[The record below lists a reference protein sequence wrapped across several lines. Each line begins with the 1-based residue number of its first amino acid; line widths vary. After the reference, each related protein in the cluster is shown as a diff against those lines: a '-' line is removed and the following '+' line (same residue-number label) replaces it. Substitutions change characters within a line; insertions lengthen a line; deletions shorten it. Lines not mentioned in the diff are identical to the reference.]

1 MLLLANHIYIMH
13 LWPSLAAQ
21 KLGDNSQSTHRVAVL
36 DEELCQ
42 PRKCG
47 LECIVYC
54 PVNKT
59 GGQCIVQ
66 RPEDNKALISE
77 ELCTGCGICIKKCPF
92 DAIVIVNLARELSED
107 KIHQYGVNS
116 FRFYRLP
123 APKKGAVVG
132 LVGRNGM
139 GKSTIV
145 NILSGNLKP
154 NLGNYETE
162 TAWDDVLKYFQGTE
176 LKAYFEKIANRQL
189 RASIKPQLV
198 YMIPK
203 AFKGT
208 PKELLQKYDERSVAD
223 KLIQQLGLQNV
234 LDRDLAALSGGEL
247 QRLAVAVAA
256 AKDAEYYFFDEPSSY
271 NDVYQRL
278 AVAKVIK
285 ELAEEGKSVM
295 VVEHD
300 MTLLDY
306 LSDYVHI
313 IYGEPG
319 AYGIVSTLQSTKV
332 GINSF
337 LDGFL
342 PAENVRFREKAFR
355 FDISTSAEDVIL
367 DVPVASYTDL
377 SKSFPSFKLQ
387 VSAGRIRQGEIV
399 GIVGA
404 NALGKTTFMR
414 MLAGVDQP
422 DSGKIDIGVKIS
434 YKPQYLNQDYDG
446 DVRSLMYAAY
456 QSPIEGSAVEEQIII
471 PMGVK
476 KLFEKSV
483 RNLSGGELQKVAV
496 ATSLLRQA
504 DVYALDEPSAFL
516 DAEDRIA
523 VAKFL
528 QRFVRAQGRSA
539 IIIDHDLQLI
549 DLVADTLVIF
559 EGQPGLEGRATEPM
573 KKEEGMNRFLKELS
587 ITYRRDETTG
597 RPRVNKEGGR
607 LDREQ
612 KGSGNY
618 YYVKQ

>member
-1 MLLLANHIYIMH
+1 MYITHYCKNYILL
-13 LWPSLAAQ
+13 
-21 KLGDNSQSTHRVAVL
+21 GNSEAENTHRVAVL

-42 PRKCG
+42 PKKCG

-59 GGQCIVQ
+59 GGACIVQ

-77 ELCTGCGICIKKCPF
+77 DLCTGCGICIKKCPF
-92 DAIVIVNLARELSED
+92 DAIVIVNLAKELSED
-107 KIHQYGVNS
+107 KVHQYGINS

-123 APKKGAVVG
+123 TPKKGAVVG

-145 NILSGNLKP
+145 NVLSGSMKP
-154 NLGNYETE
+154 NLGKYDQQEVS
-162 TAWDDVLKYFQGTE
+162 WDEVLKYYQGTE
-176 LKAYFEKIANRQL
+176 LKSHFEKIASGNM

-198 YMIPK
+198 YLIPK

-208 PKELLQKYDERSVAD
+208 TKELLKKYDERKIAD
-223 KLIQQLGLQNV
+223 KLIQQLGLQNI
-234 LDRDLAALSGGEL
+234 LDRDIAQLSGGEL

-278 AVAKVIK
+278 AVAKVIR
-285 ELAEEGKSVM
+285 ELAEQGKSVM

-306 LSDYVHI
+306 LSDYVHL

-319 AYGIVSTLQSTKV
+319 AYGIVSGMQSTKV
-332 GINSF
+332 GINNF
-337 LDGFL
+337 LEGFL
-342 PAENVRFREKAFR
+342 PAENVRFRDKAFK
-355 FDISTSAEDVIL
+355 FDITSSNDDVIL
-367 DVPVASYTDL
+367 DIPAASYSDL
-377 SKSFPSFKLQ
+377 TKSFPSFNLK
-387 VSAGRIRQGEIV
+387 VAAGKVRKGEIV

-414 MLAGVDQP
+414 MLAGIDKP
-422 DSGKIDIGVKIS
+422 DSGKIDVGAKIS
-434 YKPQYLNQDYDG
+434 YKPQYLNQDYEG

-456 QSPIEGSAVEEQIII
+456 QNPIEGSSVEEQIII

-476 KLFEKSV
+476 KLYDKSV
-483 RNLSGGELQKVAV
+483 KNLSGGELQKVAV
-496 ATSLLRQA
+496 VASLLRQA
-504 DVYALDEPSAFL
+504 DIYALDEPSAFL

-528 QRFVRAQGRSA
+528 QRFVRAQDKSA
-539 IIIDHDLQLI
+539 IIIDHDMQLI

-559 EGQPGLEGRATEPM
+559 EGRPALEGSATAPIH
-573 KKEEGMNRFLKELS
+573 KEEGMNRFLKALS

-612 KGSGNY
+612 KQSGNY
-618 YYVKQ
+618 YYVKNQ

>member
-1 MLLLANHIYIMH
+1 
-13 LWPSLAAQ
+13 
-21 KLGDNSQSTHRVAVL
+21 LGNSEAENTHRVAVL

-42 PRKCG
+42 PKKCG
-47 LECIVYC
+47 LECIIYC

-59 GGQCIVQ
+59 GGECIVQ
-66 RPEDNKALISE
+66 RPEDNKAVISE
-77 ELCTGCGICIKKCPF
+77 DLCTGCGICIKKCPF

-107 KIHQYGVNS
+107 KIHQYGINS

-123 APKKGAVVG
+123 TPKKGSVVG

-139 GKSTIV
+139 GKSTVV
-145 NILSGNLKP
+145 NVLSGSLKP
-154 NLGNYETE
+154 NLGKYDSE
-162 TAWDDVLKYFQGTE
+162 ASWDDVLKYFQGTE
-176 LKAYFEKIANRQL
+176 LKSHFEKIAAGTM

-198 YMIPK
+198 YLIPK

-208 PKELLQKYDERSVAD
+208 PKELLKKYDERKVTD
-223 KLIQQLGLQNV
+223 QLVPQLGLENI
-234 LDRDLAALSGGEL
+234 LDRDIAQLSGGEL

-278 AVAKVIK
+278 AVAKVMK
-285 ELAEEGKSVM
+285 ELAEAGKSVM

-313 IYGEPG
+313 LYGEPG
-319 AYGIVSTLQSTKV
+319 AYGIVSSLQSTKV
-332 GINSF
+332 GINNF
-337 LDGFL
+337 LEGFL
-342 PAENVRFREKAFR
+342 PAENVRFRDKAFK
-355 FDISTSAEDVIL
+355 FDVASSIDDIIA
-367 DVPVASYTDL
+367 DVPVASYSDL
-377 SKSFPSFKLQ
+377 KKSFPSFSLSI
-387 VSAGRIRQGEIV
+387 SAGQVRRGEVV
-399 GIVGA
+399 GVVGA

-414 MLAGVDQP
+414 MLAGVDKP
-422 DSGKIDIGVKIS
+422 DSGSIDIGAKIS
-434 YKPQYLNQDYDG
+434 YKPQYLNQEYKG
-446 DVRSLMYAAY
+446 DVRSLLYTAY
-456 QSPIEGSAVEEQIII
+456 QNAIEGSSVEDQIII

-476 KLFEKSV
+476 KLYEKNV
-483 RNLSGGELQKVAV
+483 KTLSGGELQKVAV
-496 ATSLLRQA
+496 TAALLREA
-504 DVYALDEPSAFL
+504 DIYALDEPSAFL

-539 IIIDHDLQLI
+539 IIIEHDMQLI

-559 EGQPGLEGRATEPM
+559 EGEPGRQGLATAPM
-573 KKEEGMNRFLKELS
+573 RKEEGMNRFLKALS

-597 RPRVNKEGGR
+597 RPRVNKESGR

-612 KGSGNY
+612 KQAGNY
-618 YYVKQ
+618 YYVKNH

>member
-1 MLLLANHIYIMH
+1 MYITYYYKNHIQ
-13 LWPSLAAQ
+13 LR
-21 KLGDNSQSTHRVAVL
+21 NSEAESTHRVAVL
-36 DEELCQ
+36 DDELCQ
-42 PRKCG
+42 PKKCG

-59 GGQCIVQ
+59 GGECIIQ
-66 RPEDNKALISE
+66 RPHDGKAVIDED
-77 ELCTGCGICIKKCPF
+77 LCTGCGICIKKCPF

-107 KIHQYGVNS
+107 KVHQYGINS

-145 NILSGNLKP
+145 NILSGNMKP
-154 NLGNYETE
+154 NLGKYDRDIS
-162 TAWDDVLKYFQGTE
+162 WDEILKYYQGTE
-176 LKAYFEKIANRQL
+176 IKSHFEKIANGTM

-198 YMIPK
+198 YLIPK

-208 PKELLQKYDERSVAD
+208 PKELLKRYDERKVVD
-223 KLIQQLGLQNV
+223 ELIPQLGLQDI
-234 LDRDLAALSGGEL
+234 LDREIAQLSGGEL
-247 QRLAVAVAA
+247 QRLAVAIAV

-271 NDVYQRL
+271 NDIYQRL
-278 AVAKVIK
+278 TVARVIRD
-285 ELAEEGKSVM
+285 LAEQGKNVM

-319 AYGIVSTLQSTKV
+319 AYGIVSGMQSTKV
-332 GINSF
+332 GINNF
-337 LDGFL
+337 LEGFL
-342 PAENVRFREKAFR
+342 PSENIRFRDKAFK
-355 FDISTSAEDVIL
+355 FDITSSNENFLADVSI
-367 DVPVASYTDL
+367 ASYGNL
-377 SKSFPSFKLQ
+377 AKSFPSFVLNVK
-387 VSAGRIRQGEIV
+387 AGKIRRGEIV
-399 GIVGA
+399 GVIGA

-414 MLAGVDQP
+414 MLAGIDTP
-422 DSGKIDIGVKIS
+422 DSGKIDVSATIS
-434 YKPQYLNQDYDG
+434 YKPQYLSQEYDG
-446 DVRSLMYAAY
+446 DVRSLMYMAY
-456 QSPIEGSAVEEQIII
+456 LNPIEGSSMEQQILI

-476 KLFEKSV
+476 KLYEKNV
-483 RNLSGGELQKVAV
+483 KNLSGGELQKVAV
-496 ATSLLRQA
+496 AASLLREA
-504 DVYALDEPSAFL
+504 DIYALDEPSAFL

-528 QRFVRAQGRSA
+528 QRFVRAQGKSA
-539 IIIDHDLQLI
+539 IIIDHDIQLI
-549 DLVADTLVIF
+549 DLVADSLVIF
-559 EGQPGLEGRATEPM
+559 EGRPGLEGYATESI
-573 KKEEGMNRFLKELS
+573 KKEEGMNRFLKALS

-612 KGSGNY
+612 KESGNY
-618 YYVKQ
+618 YYMIK

>member
-1 MLLLANHIYIMH
+1 M
-13 LWPSLAAQ
+13 Q
-21 KLGDNSQSTHRVAVL
+21 LGNSEAENTHRVAVL

-42 PRKCG
+42 PKKCG

-59 GGQCIVQ
+59 GGECIIQ
-66 RPEDNKALISE
+66 RPEDGKAVIAE
-77 ELCTGCGICIKKCPF
+77 DLCTGCGICIKKCPF
-92 DAIVIVNLARELSED
+92 DAIVIVNLAKELTTD
-107 KIHQYGVNS
+107 KVHQYGINS

-123 APKKGAVVG
+123 APKKGGVVG

-145 NILSGNLKP
+145 NILSGNMKP
-154 NLGNYETE
+154 NLGKYDQEVS
-162 TAWDDVLKYFQGTE
+162 WDEVLKYYQGTE
-176 LKAYFEKIANRQL
+176 MKSHFEKIANGTM

-198 YMIPK
+198 YLIPK

-208 PKELLQKYDERSVAD
+208 TKELLKKYDERKVTD
-223 KLIQQLGLQNV
+223 KLVPQLGLQNI
-234 LDRDLAALSGGEL
+234 LDRDVSQLSGGEL

-256 AKDAEYYFFDEPSSY
+256 AKDADYYFFDEPSSY

-278 AVAKVIK
+278 AVAKVMR
-285 ELAEEGKSVM
+285 ELAETGKSVM

-319 AYGIVSTLQSTKV
+319 AYGIVSGMQSTKV
-332 GINSF
+332 GINNF
-337 LDGFL
+337 LEGFL
-342 PAENVRFREKAFR
+342 PQENVRFRDKAFK
-355 FDISTSAEDVIL
+355 FDIASSNDDVIL
-367 DVPVASYTDL
+367 DIPTASYSDL
-377 SKSFPSFKLQ
+377 YKSFPSFKLN
-387 VSAGRIRQGEIV
+387 VAAGKVRKGEIV

-414 MLAGVDQP
+414 MIAGVDKP
-422 DSGKIDIGVKIS
+422 DSGSIDVGAKIS
-434 YKPQYLNQDYDG
+434 YKPQYLSQEYEG

-456 QSPIEGSAVEEQIII
+456 QNAIEGSTVEDQIII

-476 KLFEKSV
+476 KLYDKSV
-483 RNLSGGELQKVAV
+483 KNLSGGELQKVAV
-496 ATSLLRQA
+496 AASLLRPA
-504 DVYALDEPSAFL
+504 DIYAMDEPSAFL

-528 QRFVRAQGRSA
+528 QRFIKAQGRSA
-539 IIIDHDLQLI
+539 IVIDHDMQLI

-559 EGQPGLEGRATEPM
+559 EGKPGIEGSATAPM
-573 KKEEGMNRFLKELS
+573 RKEEGMNRFLKALS

-597 RPRVNKEGGR
+597 RPRVNKEAGR

-612 KGSGNY
+612 KDSGNY
-618 YYVKQ
+618 YYVKKQ

>member
-1 MLLLANHIYIMH
+1 M
-13 LWPSLAAQ
+13 
-21 KLGDNSQSTHRVAVL
+21 GNSEAENTHRVAVL

-42 PRKCG
+42 PKKCG
-47 LECIVYC
+47 LECIIYC

-59 GGQCIVQ
+59 GGACIVQ
-66 RPEDNKALISE
+66 RPEDNKAVISE
-77 ELCTGCGICIKKCPF
+77 DLCTGCGICIKKCPF
-92 DAIVIVNLARELSED
+92 DAIVIVNLAKELSTD
-107 KIHQYGVNS
+107 KVHQYGINS

-123 APKKGAVVG
+123 TPKKGAVVG

-145 NILSGNLKP
+145 NILSGSIKP
-154 NLGNYETE
+154 NLGKYDQDVQ
-162 TAWDDVLKYFQGTE
+162 WDEVLKYYQGTE
-176 LKAYFEKIANRQL
+176 MKSHFEKIANGTM

-198 YMIPK
+198 YLIPK

-208 PKELLQKYDERSVAD
+208 VKELLGKYDERKVAD
-223 KLIQQLGLQNV
+223 KLVPQLGLENI
-234 LDRDLAALSGGEL
+234 LGRDISQLSGGEL

-278 AVAKVIK
+278 AVAKVMR
-285 ELAEEGKSVM
+285 ELAEEEGKSVM

-313 IYGEPG
+313 LYGEPG
-319 AYGIVSTLQSTKV
+319 AYGIVSGMQSTKV
-332 GINSF
+332 GINNF
-337 LDGFL
+337 LEGFL
-342 PAENVRFREKAFR
+342 PAENVRFRDKAFK
-355 FDISTSAEDVIL
+355 FDVAAINEDVIL
-367 DVPVASYTDL
+367 DIPTASYSGLT
-377 SKSFPSFKLQ
+377 KSFQSFNLKIE
-387 VSAGRIRQGEIV
+387 AGKVRRGEIV

-414 MLAGVDQP
+414 MLAGVDKP
-422 DSGKIDIGVKIS
+422 DSGTIDVGAKIS
-434 YKPQYLNQDYDG
+434 YKPQYLSQDYEG
-446 DVRSLMYAAY
+446 DVRSLMYTAY
-456 QSPIEGSAVEEQIII
+456 QSPIEGSHVEEQIII

-476 KLFEKSV
+476 KLYEKSV
-483 RNLSGGELQKVAV
+483 KNLSGGELQKVAV
-496 ATSLLRQA
+496 AASLLREA
-504 DVYALDEPSAFL
+504 DIYALDEPSAFL

-523 VAKFL
+523 IAKFL
-528 QRFVRAQGRSA
+528 QRFVRAQGKSA
-539 IIIDHDLQLI
+539 IIIDHDMQLI

-559 EGQPGLEGRATEPM
+559 EGRPGIQGLATAPM
-573 KKEEGMNRFLKELS
+573 KKEEGMNRFLQALS

-612 KGSGNY
+612 KQSGNY
-618 YYVKQ
+618 YYVKSQ

>member
-1 MLLLANHIYIMH
+1 M
-13 LWPSLAAQ
+13 
-21 KLGDNSQSTHRVAVL
+21 AVL

-59 GGQCIVQ
+59 GGECIIQ
-66 RPEDNKALISE
+66 RPDDDKAVISE
-77 ELCTGCGICIKKCPF
+77 DLCTGCGICIRKCPF
-92 DAIVIVNLARELSED
+92 DAIVIVNLAKELSED
-107 KIHQYGVNS
+107 KIHQYGINS

-123 APKKGAVVG
+123 TLKKGAVVG

-145 NILSGNLKP
+145 NILSGNMKP
-154 NLGNYETE
+154 NLGKYDQEIS
-162 TAWDDVLKYFQGTE
+162 WDEILKYYQGTE
-176 LKAYFEKIANRQL
+176 MKSHFEKIANGTM

-198 YMIPK
+198 YLIPK

-208 PKELLQKYDERSVAD
+208 PKELLKRYDERKVTD
-223 KLIQQLGLQNV
+223 KLVPQLGLQNI
-234 LDRDLAALSGGEL
+234 LDRDIAQLSGGEL
-247 QRLAVAVAA
+247 QRLAVAIAA

-278 AVAKVIK
+278 TVAKVIR
-285 ELAEEGKSVM
+285 ELAEQGKNVM

-319 AYGIVSTLQSTKV
+319 AYGIVSGMQSTKV
-332 GINSF
+332 GINNF
-337 LDGFL
+337 LEGFL
-342 PAENVRFREKAFR
+342 PTENVRFRDKAFR
-355 FDISTSAEDVIL
+355 FDIASSNEDVLL
-367 DVPVASYTDL
+367 DIPIASYGDL
-377 SKSFPSFKLQ
+377 TKSFPSFKLH
-387 VSAGRIRQGEIV
+387 VAGGKIRRG
-399 GIVGA
+399 GIIGIIGA

-414 MLAGVDQP
+414 MLAGVDKP
-422 DSGKIDIGVKIS
+422 DSGKIDIGATIS

-446 DVRSLMYAAY
+446 DVRSLMYTAY
-456 QSPIEGSAVEEQIII
+456 MNPIEGSSVEQQIII
-471 PMGVK
+471 PLGVK
-476 KLFEKSV
+476 KLFEKNV
-483 RNLSGGELQKVAV
+483 KNLSGGELQKVAV
-496 ATSLLRQA
+496 AASLLRQA
-504 DVYALDEPSAFL
+504 DIYALDEPSAFL

-528 QRFVRAQGRSA
+528 QRFVRAQGKSA
-539 IIIDHDLQLI
+539 IIIDHDIQLI
-549 DLVADTLVIF
+549 DLVADSLVIF
-559 EGQPGLEGRATEPM
+559 EGQQGVEGSATEPI
-573 KKEEGMNRFLKELS
+573 KKEEGMNRFLKALS

-612 KGSGNY
+612 KESGNY
-618 YYVKQ
+618 YYTKIQ

>member
-1 MLLLANHIYIMH
+1 M
-13 LWPSLAAQ
+13 Q
-21 KLGDNSQSTHRVAVL
+21 LGNSEAENTHRVAVL

-59 GGQCIVQ
+59 GGACIVQ
-66 RPEDNKALISE
+66 RPEDNKAVISE
-77 ELCTGCGICIKKCPF
+77 DLCTGCGICIKKCPF
-92 DAIVIVNLARELSED
+92 DAIVIVNLAKELSTD
-107 KIHQYGVNS
+107 KVHQYGINS

-123 APKKGAVVG
+123 TPKKGAVVG

-145 NILSGNLKP
+145 NILSGNIKP
-154 NLGNYETE
+154 NLGKYDQDVS
-162 TAWDDVLKYFQGTE
+162 WDEILRYYQGTE
-176 LKAYFEKIANRQL
+176 MKSHFEKIANGTM

-198 YMIPK
+198 YLIPK

-208 PKELLQKYDERSVAD
+208 VKELLSKYDERKVAD
-223 KLIQQLGLQNV
+223 KLVPQLGLENI
-234 LDRDLAALSGGEL
+234 LDRDVSQLSGGEL

-256 AKDAEYYFFDEPSSY
+256 SKDAEYYFFDEPSSY

-278 AVAKVIK
+278 AVAKVMRQ
-285 ELAEEGKSVM
+285 LAEEEGKSVM

-313 IYGEPG
+313 LYGEPG
-319 AYGIVSTLQSTKV
+319 AYGIVSGMQSTKV
-332 GINSF
+332 GINNF
-337 LDGFL
+337 LEGFL
-342 PAENVRFREKAFR
+342 PAENVRFREKAFK
-355 FDISTSAEDVIL
+355 FDVAAINEDLIL
-367 DVPVASYTDL
+367 DIPTVSYSDL
-377 SKSFPSFKLQ
+377 TKSFQSFSLK
-387 VSAGRIRQGEIV
+387 VEAGKVRKGEII

-414 MLAGVDQP
+414 MLAGVDKP
-422 DSGKIDIGVKIS
+422 DSGKIDVGAKIS
-434 YKPQYLNQDYDG
+434 YKPQYLSQDYEG

-456 QSPIEGSAVEEQIII
+456 QSPIEGSRVEEQIII

-476 KLFEKSV
+476 KLYEKSV
-483 RNLSGGELQKVAV
+483 KSLSGGELQKVAV
-496 ATSLLRQA
+496 AASLMREA
-504 DVYALDEPSAFL
+504 DIYALDEPSAFL

-528 QRFVRAQGRSA
+528 QRFVRAQGKSA
-539 IIIDHDLQLI
+539 IIIDHDMQLI

-559 EGQPGLEGRATEPM
+559 EGKPGIQGVATAPM
-573 KKEEGMNRFLKELS
+573 KKEEGMNRFLQALS

-597 RPRVNKEGGR
+597 RPRVNKAGGR

-612 KGSGNY
+612 KQSGNY
-618 YYVKQ
+618 YYVKH

>member
-1 MLLLANHIYIMH
+1 
-13 LWPSLAAQ
+13 
-21 KLGDNSQSTHRVAVL
+21 LGNSEAGSTHRVAVL
-36 DEELCQ
+36 DDELCQ
-42 PRKCG
+42 PKKCG

-59 GGQCIVQ
+59 GGECIIQ
-66 RPEDNKALISE
+66 RPEDGKALISE
-77 ELCTGCGICIKKCPF
+77 DLCTGCGICIRKCPF
-92 DAIVIVNLARELSED
+92 DAIVIVNLAKELSHD
-107 KIHQYGVNS
+107 KVHQYGINS

-123 APKKGAVVG
+123 TPKKGAVVG

-145 NILSGNLKP
+145 NILSGSTKP
-154 NLGNYETE
+154 NLGKYDQNIS
-162 TAWDDVLKYFQGTE
+162 WDEILKYYQGTE
-176 LKAYFEKIANRQL
+176 MKSHFEKIANDTM

-198 YMIPK
+198 YLIPK

-208 PKELLQKYDERSVAD
+208 PKELLKRYDERKVTD
-223 KLIQQLGLQNV
+223 KLVQQLGLQNI
-234 LDRDLAALSGGEL
+234 LDRDISQLSGGEL

-278 AVAKVIK
+278 TVAKVIR
-285 ELAEEGKSVM
+285 ELAEQGKNVM

-319 AYGIVSTLQSTKV
+319 AYGIVSGMQSTKV
-332 GINSF
+332 GINNF
-337 LDGFL
+337 LEGFL
-342 PAENVRFREKAFR
+342 PAENVRFRDKAFR
-355 FDISTSAEDVIL
+355 FDITSSNEDVLL
-367 DVPVASYTDL
+367 DISIAKYSDL
-377 SKSFPSFKLQ
+377 SKSFPSFKLK
-387 VSAGRIRQGEIV
+387 VAGGKIRRGEII
-399 GIVGA
+399 GIIGA

-414 MLAGVDQP
+414 MLAGVDKP
-422 DSGKIDIGVKIS
+422 DSGTIDVGATIS
-434 YKPQYLNQDYDG
+434 YKPQYLNQEYDG
-446 DVRSLMYAAY
+446 DVRSLMYMAY
-456 QSPIEGSAVEEQIII
+456 LNPVEGSSVEQQIII

-476 KLFEKSV
+476 KLYEKSV

-496 ATSLLRQA
+496 VASLLRQA
-504 DVYALDEPSAFL
+504 DIYALDEPSAFL

-528 QRFVRAQGRSA
+528 QRFVRAQSKSA
-539 IIIDHDLQLI
+539 IIIDHDIQLI

-559 EGQPGLEGRATEPM
+559 EGQQGLEGSATTPI
-573 KKEEGMNRFLKELS
+573 KKEEGMNRFLKALS

-618 YYVKQ
+618 YYMKNQ

>member
-1 MLLLANHIYIMH
+1 
-13 LWPSLAAQ
+13 
-21 KLGDNSQSTHRVAVL
+21 LGNSEAGNTHRVAVL
-36 DEELCQ
+36 DYELCQ

-59 GGQCIVQ
+59 GGECIIQ
-66 RPEDNKALISE
+66 RPEDGKALISE
-77 ELCTGCGICIKKCPF
+77 DLCTGCGICIRKCPF
-92 DAIVIVNLARELSED
+92 DAIVIVNLAKELSED
-107 KIHQYGVNS
+107 KVHQYGINS

-123 APKKGAVVG
+123 TPKKGAVVG
-132 LVGRNGM
+132 LVGRNGI

-145 NILSGNLKP
+145 NILSGSTKP
-154 NLGNYETE
+154 NLGKYDQDIS
-162 TAWDDVLKYFQGTE
+162 WDEILKYYQGTE
-176 LKAYFEKIANRQL
+176 MKSHFEKIANGTM

-198 YMIPK
+198 YLIPK

-208 PKELLQKYDERSVAD
+208 PKELLKKYDERKVTD
-223 KLIQQLGLQNV
+223 KLVQQLSLQNI
-234 LDRDLAALSGGEL
+234 LDRDIAQLSGGEL

-278 AVAKVIK
+278 TVAKVIK
-285 ELAEEGKSVM
+285 ELAEQGKNVM

-319 AYGIVSTLQSTKV
+319 AYGIVSGMQSTKV
-332 GINSF
+332 GINNF
-337 LDGFL
+337 LEGFL
-342 PAENVRFREKAFR
+342 PAENVRFRDKAFR
-355 FDISTSAEDVIL
+355 FDITSSNEDVLL
-367 DVPVASYTDL
+367 DISIARYSDL
-377 SKSFPSFKLQ
+377 TKSFPSFKLK
-387 VSAGRIRQGEIV
+387 VAAGKIRRGEII
-399 GIVGA
+399 GIIGA

-414 MLAGVDQP
+414 MLAGVDKP
-422 DSGKIDIGVKIS
+422 DLGTINVGATIS
-434 YKPQYLNQDYDG
+434 YKPQYLNQEYEG
-446 DVRSLMYAAY
+446 DVRSLMYMAY
-456 QSPIEGSAVEEQIII
+456 LSSIEGSSVEQQIII

-476 KLFEKSV
+476 KLYEKSV

-496 ATSLLRQA
+496 TASLLRQA
-504 DVYALDEPSAFL
+504 DIYALDEPSAFL

-523 VAKFL
+523 VAKFI
-528 QRFVRAQGRSA
+528 QRFVRAQGKSA
-539 IIIDHDLQLI
+539 IIIDHDIQLI
-549 DLVADTLVIF
+549 DLVSDTLVIF
-559 EGQPGLEGRATEPM
+559 EGRQGLEGSATAPI
-573 KKEEGMNRFLKELS
+573 KKEEGMNRFLKALS

-612 KGSGNY
+612 KESGNY
-618 YYVKQ
+618 YYTKNQ

>member
-1 MLLLANHIYIMH
+1 
-13 LWPSLAAQ
+13 
-21 KLGDNSQSTHRVAVL
+21 LGNSEAENTHRVAVL

-42 PRKCG
+42 PKKCG

-59 GGQCIVQ
+59 GGACIVQ

-77 ELCTGCGICIKKCPF
+77 DLCTGCGICIKKCPF
-92 DAIVIVNLARELSED
+92 DAIVIVNLAKELSED
-107 KIHQYGVNS
+107 KVHQYGINS

-123 APKKGAVVG
+123 TPKKGAVVG

-145 NILSGNLKP
+145 NVLSGSMKP
-154 NLGNYETE
+154 NLGKYDQQEVS
-162 TAWDDVLKYFQGTE
+162 WDEVLKYYQGTE
-176 LKAYFEKIANRQL
+176 LKSHFEKIASGSM

-198 YMIPK
+198 YLIPK

-208 PKELLQKYDERSVAD
+208 TKELLKKYDERKVVD
-223 KLIQQLGLQNV
+223 KLIQQLSLQNI
-234 LDRDLAALSGGEL
+234 LDRDIAQLSGGEL

-278 AVAKVIK
+278 AVAKVIR
-285 ELAEEGKSVM
+285 ELAEQGKSVM

-306 LSDYVHI
+306 LSDYVHL

-319 AYGIVSTLQSTKV
+319 AYGIVSGMQSTKV
-332 GINSF
+332 GINNF
-337 LDGFL
+337 LEGFL
-342 PAENVRFREKAFR
+342 PAENVRFRDKAFK
-355 FDISTSAEDVIL
+355 FDITSSNDDVIL
-367 DVPVASYTDL
+367 DIPAASYSDL
-377 SKSFPSFKLQ
+377 TKSFPSFNLK
-387 VSAGRIRQGEIV
+387 VAAGKVRKGEIV

-414 MLAGVDQP
+414 MLAGIDKP
-422 DSGKIDIGVKIS
+422 DSGKIDVGAKIS
-434 YKPQYLNQDYDG
+434 YKPQYLNQDYEG

-456 QSPIEGSAVEEQIII
+456 QNPIEGSSVEEQIII

-476 KLFEKSV
+476 KLYDKSV
-483 RNLSGGELQKVAV
+483 KNLSGGELQKVAV
-496 ATSLLRQA
+496 VASLLRQA
-504 DVYALDEPSAFL
+504 DIYALDEPSAFL

-528 QRFVRAQGRSA
+528 QRFVRAQDKSA
-539 IIIDHDLQLI
+539 IIIDHDMQLI

-559 EGQPGLEGRATEPM
+559 EGQPALKGSATAPIH
-573 KKEEGMNRFLKELS
+573 KEEGMNRFLKALS

-612 KGSGNY
+612 KQSGNY
-618 YYVKQ
+618 YYVKNQ

>member
-1 MLLLANHIYIMH
+1 MYITHYCKNYILL
-13 LWPSLAAQ
+13 
-21 KLGDNSQSTHRVAVL
+21 GNSEAENTHRVAVL

-42 PRKCG
+42 PKKCG

-59 GGQCIVQ
+59 GGACIVQ

-77 ELCTGCGICIKKCPF
+77 DLCTGCGICIKKCPF
-92 DAIVIVNLARELSED
+92 DAIVIVNLAKELSED
-107 KIHQYGVNS
+107 KVHQYGINS

-123 APKKGAVVG
+123 TPKKGAVVG

-145 NILSGNLKP
+145 NVLSGSMKP
-154 NLGNYETE
+154 NLGKYDQQEVS
-162 TAWDDVLKYFQGTE
+162 WDEVLKYYQGTE
-176 LKAYFEKIANRQL
+176 LKSHFEKIASGNM

-198 YMIPK
+198 YLIPK

-208 PKELLQKYDERSVAD
+208 TKELLKKYDERKVAD
-223 KLIQQLGLQNV
+223 KLIQQLGLQNI
-234 LDRDLAALSGGEL
+234 LDRDIAQLSGGEL

-278 AVAKVIK
+278 AVAKVMR
-285 ELAEEGKSVM
+285 ELAEQGKSVM

-306 LSDYVHI
+306 LSDYVHL

-319 AYGIVSTLQSTKV
+319 AYGIVSGMQSTKV
-332 GINSF
+332 GINNF
-337 LDGFL
+337 LEGFL
-342 PAENVRFREKAFR
+342 PAENVRFRDKAFK
-355 FDISTSAEDVIL
+355 FDITSSNDDVIL
-367 DVPVASYTDL
+367 DIPAASYSDL
-377 SKSFPSFKLQ
+377 TKSFPSFNLKIA
-387 VSAGRIRQGEIV
+387 AGKVRKGEIV

-414 MLAGVDQP
+414 MLAGIDKP
-422 DSGKIDIGVKIS
+422 DSGKIDVGAKIS
-434 YKPQYLNQDYDG
+434 YKPQYLNQDYEG

-456 QSPIEGSAVEEQIII
+456 QNPIEGSSVEEQIII

-476 KLFEKSV
+476 KLYDKSV
-483 RNLSGGELQKVAV
+483 KNLSGGELQKVAV
-496 ATSLLRQA
+496 VASLLRQA
-504 DVYALDEPSAFL
+504 DIYALDEPSAFL

-528 QRFVRAQGRSA
+528 QRFVRAHDKSA
-539 IIIDHDLQLI
+539 IIIDHDMQLI

-559 EGQPGLEGRATEPM
+559 EGRPALEGSATAPIR
-573 KKEEGMNRFLKELS
+573 KEEGMNRFLKALS

-612 KGSGNY
+612 KQSGNY
-618 YYVKQ
+618 YYVKNQ

>member
-1 MLLLANHIYIMH
+1 
-13 LWPSLAAQ
+13 
-21 KLGDNSQSTHRVAVL
+21 LGNSEAGSTHRVAVL
-36 DEELCQ
+36 DDELCQ
-42 PRKCG
+42 PKKCG

-59 GGQCIVQ
+59 GGECIIQ
-66 RPEDNKALISE
+66 RPEDGKALISE
-77 ELCTGCGICIKKCPF
+77 DLCTGCGICIRKCPF
-92 DAIVIVNLARELSED
+92 DAIVIVNLAKELSDD
-107 KIHQYGVNS
+107 KVHQYGINS

-123 APKKGAVVG
+123 TPKKGAVVG

-145 NILSGNLKP
+145 NILSGSTKP
-154 NLGNYETE
+154 NLGKYDQDIS
-162 TAWDDVLKYFQGTE
+162 WDEILKYYQGTE
-176 LKAYFEKIANRQL
+176 MKSHFEKIANGTM

-198 YMIPK
+198 YLIPK

-208 PKELLQKYDERSVAD
+208 PKELLKKYDERKVTD
-223 KLIQQLGLQNV
+223 KLVQQLGLQNI
-234 LDRDLAALSGGEL
+234 LDRDISQLSGGEL

-278 AVAKVIK
+278 IVAKVIR
-285 ELAEEGKSVM
+285 ELAEQGKNVM

-319 AYGIVSTLQSTKV
+319 AYGIVSGMQSTKV
-332 GINSF
+332 GINNF
-337 LDGFL
+337 LEGFL
-342 PAENVRFREKAFR
+342 PAENVRFRDKAFR
-355 FDISTSAEDVIL
+355 FDITSSNEDLLL
-367 DVPVASYTDL
+367 DISIAKYSDL
-377 SKSFPSFKLQ
+377 TKSFPSFKLK
-387 VSAGRIRQGEIV
+387 VAAGKIRRGEII
-399 GIVGA
+399 GIIGA

-414 MLAGVDQP
+414 MLAGVDKP
-422 DSGKIDIGVKIS
+422 DSGTIDVGATIS
-434 YKPQYLNQDYDG
+434 YKPQYLNQEYNG
-446 DVRSLMYAAY
+446 DVRSLMYMAY
-456 QSPIEGSAVEEQIII
+456 LNPIEGSSVEQQIII

-476 KLFEKSV
+476 KLYEKSV

-496 ATSLLRQA
+496 VASLLRQA
-504 DVYALDEPSAFL
+504 DIYALDEPSAFL

-528 QRFVRAQGRSA
+528 QRFVRAQGKSA
-539 IIIDHDLQLI
+539 IIIDHDIQLI

-559 EGQPGLEGRATEPM
+559 EGQPGLEGSATAPI
-573 KKEEGMNRFLKELS
+573 KKEEGMNRFLKALS

-618 YYVKQ
+618 YYMKNQ

>member
-1 MLLLANHIYIMH
+1 M
-13 LWPSLAAQ
+13 
-21 KLGDNSQSTHRVAVL
+21 
-36 DEELCQ
+36 
-42 PRKCG
+42 
-47 LECIVYC
+47 
-54 PVNKT
+54 NKT
-59 GGQCIVQ
+59 GGACIVQ

-77 ELCTGCGICIKKCPF
+77 DLCTGCGICIKKCPF
-92 DAIVIVNLARELSED
+92 DAIVIVNLAKELSED
-107 KIHQYGVNS
+107 KVHQYGINS

-123 APKKGAVVG
+123 TPKKGAVVG

-145 NILSGNLKP
+145 NVLSGSMKP
-154 NLGNYETE
+154 NLGKYDQQEVS
-162 TAWDDVLKYFQGTE
+162 WDEVLKYYQGTE
-176 LKAYFEKIANRQL
+176 LKSHFEKIASGNM

-198 YMIPK
+198 YLIPK

-208 PKELLQKYDERSVAD
+208 TKELLKKYDERKVAD
-223 KLIQQLGLQNV
+223 KLIQQLGLQNI
-234 LDRDLAALSGGEL
+234 LDRDIAQLSGGEL

-278 AVAKVIK
+278 AVAKVIR
-285 ELAEEGKSVM
+285 ELAEQGKSVM

-306 LSDYVHI
+306 LSDYVHL

-319 AYGIVSTLQSTKV
+319 AYGIVSGMQSTKV
-332 GINSF
+332 GINNF
-337 LDGFL
+337 LEGFL
-342 PAENVRFREKAFR
+342 PAENVRFRDKAFK
-355 FDISTSAEDVIL
+355 FDITSSNDDVIL
-367 DVPVASYTDL
+367 DIPAASYSDL
-377 SKSFPSFKLQ
+377 TKSFSSFNLK
-387 VSAGRIRQGEIV
+387 VAAGKVRKGEIV

-414 MLAGVDQP
+414 MLAGIDKP
-422 DSGKIDIGVKIS
+422 DSGKIDVGAKIS
-434 YKPQYLNQDYDG
+434 YKPQYLNQDYEG

-456 QSPIEGSAVEEQIII
+456 QNPIEGSSVDEQIII

-476 KLFEKSV
+476 KLYDKSV
-483 RNLSGGELQKVAV
+483 KNLSGGELQKVAV
-496 ATSLLRQA
+496 VASLLRQA
-504 DVYALDEPSAFL
+504 DIYALDEPSAFL

-528 QRFVRAQGRSA
+528 QRFVRAQDKSA
-539 IIIDHDLQLI
+539 IIIDHDMQLI

-559 EGQPGLEGRATEPM
+559 EGRPALEGSATAPIH
-573 KKEEGMNRFLKELS
+573 KEEGMNRFLKALS

-612 KGSGNY
+612 KQSGNY
-618 YYVKQ
+618 YYVKNQ

>member
-1 MLLLANHIYIMH
+1 M
-13 LWPSLAAQ
+13 
-21 KLGDNSQSTHRVAVL
+21 GNSEAENTHRVAVL

-42 PRKCG
+42 PKKCG

-59 GGQCIVQ
+59 GGACIVQ

-77 ELCTGCGICIKKCPF
+77 DLCTGCGICIKKCPF
-92 DAIVIVNLARELSED
+92 DAIVIVNLAKELSED
-107 KIHQYGVNS
+107 KVHQYGINS

-123 APKKGAVVG
+123 TPKKGAVVG

-145 NILSGNLKP
+145 NVLSGSMKP
-154 NLGNYETE
+154 NLGKYDQQEVSWGE
-162 TAWDDVLKYFQGTE
+162 VLKYYQGTE
-176 LKAYFEKIANRQL
+176 LKSHFEKIASGNM

-198 YMIPK
+198 YLIPK

-208 PKELLQKYDERSVAD
+208 TKELLKKYDERKVAD
-223 KLIQQLGLQNV
+223 KLIQQLGLQNI
-234 LDRDLAALSGGEL
+234 LDRDIAQLSGGEL

-278 AVAKVIK
+278 AVAKVIR
-285 ELAEEGKSVM
+285 ELAEQGKSVM

-306 LSDYVHI
+306 LSDYVHL

-319 AYGIVSTLQSTKV
+319 AYGIVSGMQSTKV
-332 GINSF
+332 GINNF
-337 LDGFL
+337 LEGFL
-342 PAENVRFREKAFR
+342 PAENVRFRDKAFK
-355 FDISTSAEDVIL
+355 FDITSSNDDVIL
-367 DVPVASYTDL
+367 DIPAASYSDL
-377 SKSFPSFKLQ
+377 TKSFPSFNLK
-387 VSAGRIRQGEIV
+387 VAAGKVRKGEIV

-414 MLAGVDQP
+414 MLAGIDKP
-422 DSGKIDIGVKIS
+422 DSGKIDVGAKIS
-434 YKPQYLNQDYDG
+434 YKPQYLNQDYEG

-456 QSPIEGSAVEEQIII
+456 QNPIEGSSVEEQIII

-476 KLFEKSV
+476 KLYDKSV
-483 RNLSGGELQKVAV
+483 KNLSGGELQKVAV
-496 ATSLLRQA
+496 VASLLRQA
-504 DVYALDEPSAFL
+504 DIYALDEPSAFL

-528 QRFVRAQGRSA
+528 QRFVRAQDKSA
-539 IIIDHDLQLI
+539 IIIDHDMQLI

-559 EGQPGLEGRATEPM
+559 EGRPALEGSATTPIH
-573 KKEEGMNRFLKELS
+573 KEEGMNRFLKALS

-612 KGSGNY
+612 KQSGNY
-618 YYVKQ
+618 YYVKNQ